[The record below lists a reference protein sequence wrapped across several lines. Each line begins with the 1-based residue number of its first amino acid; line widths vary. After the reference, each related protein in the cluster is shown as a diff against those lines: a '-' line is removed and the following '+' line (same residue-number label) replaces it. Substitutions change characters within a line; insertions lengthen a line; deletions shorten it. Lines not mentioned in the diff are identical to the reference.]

1 MKKGD
6 TVIIASCVLVCILLF
21 VLPFHSGSELTA
33 VVTVDGEVKR
43 EVVLSEVEGPFSER
57 YGNVEIAFSKDGAE
71 FISSDCSDKL
81 CVKSGMLKKEGDAMA
96 CIPNKIVVSI
106 EGKKNFDGVA
116 Y

>member
-21 VLPFHSGSELTA
+21 ALPFRSGGELTA

-43 EVVLSEVEGPFSER
+43 EVVLSGVESPFSER
-57 YGNVEIAFSKDGAE
+57 YGSVEISFSKDGAE
-71 FISSDCSDKL
+71 FVSSDCSDKL
-81 CVKSGMLKKEGDAMA
+81 CVKHGMLKKEGDAMA
-96 CIPNKIVVSI
+96 CIPNKTVVSI
-106 EGKKNFDGVA
+106 EGKKDFDGVA